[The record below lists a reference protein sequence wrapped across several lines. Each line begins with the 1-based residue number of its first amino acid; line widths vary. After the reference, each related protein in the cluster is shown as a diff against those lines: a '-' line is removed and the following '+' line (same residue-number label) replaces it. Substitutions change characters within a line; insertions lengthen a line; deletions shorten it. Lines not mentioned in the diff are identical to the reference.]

1 MEILQQTIVIS
12 AAPKKVWD
20 IMLQD
25 ATYRLWTKEFNPTSY
40 YQGNWEQ
47 GSEIKFLGIDEHGK
61 TQGMYSRIKESRLH
75 EFISIEHLGIVEDGM
90 IDTTSEK
97 VKKWAPAYENYT
109 FKTDNGATQL
119 TIEMQVDAEY
129 KSMFE
134 EMWGR
139 ALLALKALC
148 EK

>member
-40 YQGNWEQ
+40 YQGTWEQ
-47 GSEIKFLGIDEHGK
+47 GSEIRFLGIDEHGK
-61 TQGMYSRIKESRLH
+61 LQGMYSRIKESRLH
-75 EFISIEHLGIVEDGM
+75 EFISIEHLGIVGDGM

-109 FKTDNGATQL
+109 FKADNGATQL
-119 TIEMQVDAEY
+119 TIEMQVNAEY

-134 EMWGR
+134 EMWTR
-139 ALLALKALC
+139 ALKALKALC
-148 EK
+148 E